1 MKLNEQQINQLYLF
15 TRRHFVEWYD
25 LQSELVDHLANSIED
40 RWKENPKLTF
50 EEALDLEFKKF
61 GIFGFMDVV
70 DERRRFLSKKYG
82 RIIWKHYK
90 EFFRLPKIILT
101 VSSMYFLYFLSEKL
115 QDTQYLYLSILA
127 IIGIAF
133 TIESRKIHKAQK
145 QKEKETGKK
154 WFFEQMVDAFD
165 VYPITL
171 LPMQLINLSVTIGED
186 GWHRGIAIF
195 GAILLVLFA
204 LLQYVHWK
212 IVYPK
217 IVQEMG
223 SVYPEYE
230 MSK

>member
-50 EEALDLEFKKF
+50 EEALELEFKKF

-70 DERRRFLSKKYG
+70 DERRRFLSKKYS

-115 QDTQYLYLSILA
+115 QDSQYLYLSILA
-127 IIGIAF
+127 VIGIVF
-133 TIESRKIHKAQK
+133 TVESRKIHKAQK
-145 QKEKETGKK
+145 LKEKETGKK
-154 WFFEQMVDAFD
+154 WFFEQTVDAFD

-186 GWHRGIAIF
+186 EWHRGIAIF

>member
-1 MKLNEQQINQLYLF
+1 MKLNKQQINQLYLF
-15 TRRHFVEWYD
+15 TRQHFVEWYD

-70 DERRRFLSKKYG
+70 DERRRFLSKKYS

-145 QKEKETGKK
+145 LKEKETGKK

-186 GWHRGIAIF
+186 GWYRGIAIF

>member
-15 TRRHFVEWYD
+15 TRWHFVEWYD

-50 EEALDLEFKKF
+50 EEALELEFKKF

-70 DERRRFLSKKYG
+70 DERRRFLSKKYS

-115 QDTQYLYLSILA
+115 QDSQYLYLSILA
-127 IIGIAF
+127 VIGIIF
-133 TIESRKIHKAQK
+133 TVESRKIHKAQK
-145 QKEKETGKK
+145 LKEKETGKK
-154 WFFEQMVDAFD
+154 WFFEQTVDAFD

-171 LPMQLINLSVTIGED
+171 LPMQLINLSVTIDED

>member
-1 MKLNEQQINQLYLF
+1 MKLNKQQINQLYLF
-15 TRRHFVEWYD
+15 TRQHFVEWYD

-70 DERRRFLSKKYG
+70 DERRRFLSKKYS

-145 QKEKETGKK
+145 LKEKETGKNGFLSK
-154 WFFEQMVDAFD
+154 WSM
-165 VYPITL
+165 L
-171 LPMQLINLSVTIGED
+171 L
-186 GWHRGIAIF
+186 
-195 GAILLVLFA
+195 
-204 LLQYVHWK
+204 
-212 IVYPK
+212 
-217 IVQEMG
+217 
-223 SVYPEYE
+223 
-230 MSK
+230 MSIRLHFCLCN

>member
-1 MKLNEQQINQLYLF
+1 M
-15 TRRHFVEWYD
+15 V
-25 LQSELVDHLANSIED
+25 
-40 RWKENPKLTF
+40 
-50 EEALDLEFKKF
+50 
-61 GIFGFMDVV
+61 
-70 DERRRFLSKKYG
+70 
-82 RIIWKHYK
+82 
-90 EFFRLPKIILT
+90 
-101 VSSMYFLYFLSEKL
+101 
-115 QDTQYLYLSILA
+115 
-127 IIGIAF
+127 
-133 TIESRKIHKAQK
+133 
-145 QKEKETGKK
+145 
-154 WFFEQMVDAFD
+154 FEQMVDAFD

-171 LPMQLINLSVTIGED
+171 LPMQLINLSVTIGEE

>member
-50 EEALDLEFKKF
+50 EEALELEFKKF

-171 LPMQLINLSVTIGED
+171 LPMQLINLSVTIGEE
-186 GWHRGIAIF
+186 GWHKAIAVL

>member
-1 MKLNEQQINQLYLF
+1 MKLNKQQINQLYLF
-15 TRRHFVEWYD
+15 TRQHFVEWYD

>member
-50 EEALDLEFKKF
+50 EEALELEFKKF

-70 DERRRFLSKKYG
+70 DERRRFLSKKYS

-115 QDTQYLYLSILA
+115 QDSQYLYLSILA
-127 IIGIAF
+127 VIGIVF
-133 TIESRKIHKAQK
+133 TVESRKIHKAQK
-145 QKEKETGKK
+145 LKEKETGKK
-154 WFFEQMVDAFD
+154 WFFEQTVDAFD

-186 GWHRGIAIF
+186 EWHRGIAIF

-223 SVYPEYE
+223 SVYPEYK

>member
-1 MKLNEQQINQLYLF
+1 MKLNKQQINQLYLF
-15 TRRHFVEWYD
+15 TRQHFVEWYD

-186 GWHRGIAIF
+186 GWHKAIAVL
-195 GAILLVLFA
+195 GAILLVMFA

>member
-1 MKLNEQQINQLYLF
+1 MKLNEQQINQLYIF

-50 EEALDLEFKKF
+50 EEVLELEFKKF

-70 DERRRFLSKKYG
+70 DERRRFLSKKYS

-115 QDTQYLYLSILA
+115 QDSQYLYLSILA
-127 IIGIAF
+127 VIGIVF
-133 TIESRKIHKAQK
+133 TVESRKIHKAQK
-145 QKEKETGKK
+145 LKEKETGKK
-154 WFFEQMVDAFD
+154 WFFEQTVDAFD

-186 GWHRGIAIF
+186 EWHRGIAIF

>member
-1 MKLNEQQINQLYLF
+1 MKLNKQQTNQLYLF
-15 TRRHFVEWYD
+15 TRQHFVEWYD

-145 QKEKETGKK
+145 QKEKEKGKK

>member
-15 TRRHFVEWYD
+15 TRWHFVEWYD

-50 EEALDLEFKKF
+50 EEALELEFKKF

-70 DERRRFLSKKYG
+70 DERRRFLSKKYS

-115 QDTQYLYLSILA
+115 QDSQYLYLSILA
-127 IIGIAF
+127 VIGIIF
-133 TIESRKIHKAQK
+133 TVESRKIHKAQK
-145 QKEKETGKK
+145 LKEKETGKK
-154 WFFEQMVDAFD
+154 WFFEQTVDAFD

-171 LPMQLINLSVTIGED
+171 LPMQLINLSVTIDED

-230 MSK
+230 MPK

>member
-1 MKLNEQQINQLYLF
+1 MKLNKQQINQLYLF

>member
-1 MKLNEQQINQLYLF
+1 MKLNKQQINQLYLF
-15 TRRHFVEWYD
+15 TRQHFVEWYD

-70 DERRRFLSKKYG
+70 DERRRFLSKKYS

-145 QKEKETGKK
+145 LKEKETGKK

>member
-50 EEALDLEFKKF
+50 EEALELEFKKF

-70 DERRRFLSKKYG
+70 DERRRFLSKKYS

-145 QKEKETGKK
+145 LKEKETGKK

-171 LPMQLINLSVTIGED
+171 LPMQLINLSVTIGEE

>member
-171 LPMQLINLSVTIGED
+171 LPMQLINLSVTIGEE
-186 GWHRGIAIF
+186 GWHKAIAVL

>member
-50 EEALDLEFKKF
+50 EEALELEFKKF

-70 DERRRFLSKKYG
+70 DERRRFLSKKYS

-115 QDTQYLYLSILA
+115 QDSQYLYLSILA
-127 IIGIAF
+127 VIGVVF
-133 TIESRKIHKAQK
+133 TVESRKIYKAQK
-145 QKEKETGKK
+145 LKEKETGKK
-154 WFFEQMVDAFD
+154 WFFEQTVDAFD

-186 GWHRGIAIF
+186 EWHRGIAIF

>member
-50 EEALDLEFKKF
+50 EEALELEFKKF

-70 DERRRFLSKKYG
+70 DERRRFLSKKYS

-115 QDTQYLYLSILA
+115 QDSQYLYLSILA
-127 IIGIAF
+127 VIGVVF
-133 TIESRKIHKAQK
+133 TVESRKIHKAQK
-145 QKEKETGKK
+145 LKEKETGKK

-171 LPMQLINLSVTIGED
+171 LPMQLINLSVTIGEE

>member
-50 EEALDLEFKKF
+50 EEALELEFKKF

-70 DERRRFLSKKYG
+70 DERRRFLSKKYS

-115 QDTQYLYLSILA
+115 QDSQYLYLSILA
-127 IIGIAF
+127 VIGIVF
-133 TIESRKIHKAQK
+133 TVESRKIHKAQK
-145 QKEKETGKK
+145 LKEKETGKK

>member
-15 TRRHFVEWYD
+15 TRQHFVEWYD

-50 EEALDLEFKKF
+50 EEALELEFKKF

-70 DERRRFLSKKYG
+70 DERRRFLSKKYS

-115 QDTQYLYLSILA
+115 QDSQYLYLSILA
-127 IIGIAF
+127 VIGIVF
-133 TIESRKIHKAQK
+133 TVESRKIHKAQK
-145 QKEKETGKK
+145 LKEKETGKK

-171 LPMQLINLSVTIGED
+171 LPMQLINLSVTIGEE

-217 IVQEMG
+217 IVLEMG

>member
-50 EEALDLEFKKF
+50 EEALELEFKKF

-70 DERRRFLSKKYG
+70 DERRRFLSKKYS

-115 QDTQYLYLSILA
+115 QDSQYLYLSILA
-127 IIGIAF
+127 VIGVVF
-133 TIESRKIHKAQK
+133 TVESRKIHKAQK
-145 QKEKETGKK
+145 LKEKETGKK
-154 WFFEQMVDAFD
+154 WFFEQTVDAFD

-186 GWHRGIAIF
+186 EWHRGIAIF

-223 SVYPEYE
+223 SVYPEYK

>member
-127 IIGIAF
+127 VIGIVF
-133 TIESRKIHKAQK
+133 TVESRKIHKAQK
-145 QKEKETGKK
+145 LKEKETGKK
-154 WFFEQMVDAFD
+154 WFFEQTVDAFD

-186 GWHRGIAIF
+186 VWHRGIAIF

>member
-50 EEALDLEFKKF
+50 EEALELEFKKF

-70 DERRRFLSKKYG
+70 DERRRFLSKKYS

-115 QDTQYLYLSILA
+115 QDSQYLYLSILA
-127 IIGIAF
+127 VIGVVF
-133 TIESRKIHKAQK
+133 TVESRKIHKAQK
-145 QKEKETGKK
+145 LKEKETGKK
-154 WFFEQMVDAFD
+154 WFFEQTVDAFD

-186 GWHRGIAIF
+186 VWHRGIAIF

>member
-1 MKLNEQQINQLYLF
+1 MKLNKQQINQLYLF
-15 TRRHFVEWYD
+15 TRQHFVEWYD

-145 QKEKETGKK
+145 LKEKETGKK

-171 LPMQLINLSVTIGED
+171 LPMQLINLSVTIGEE

>member
-1 MKLNEQQINQLYLF
+1 MKLNKQQINQLYLF
-15 TRRHFVEWYD
+15 TRQHFVEWYD

-127 IIGIAF
+127 VIGIAF

-171 LPMQLINLSVTIGED
+171 LPMQLINLSVTIGEE
-186 GWHRGIAIF
+186 GWHKAIAVF

>member
-1 MKLNEQQINQLYLF
+1 MKLNKQQTNQLYLF
-15 TRRHFVEWYD
+15 TRQHFVEWYD

>member
-15 TRRHFVEWYD
+15 TRWHFVEWYD

-50 EEALDLEFKKF
+50 EEALELEFKKF

-70 DERRRFLSKKYG
+70 DERRRFLSKKYS

-115 QDTQYLYLSILA
+115 QDSQYLYLSILA
-127 IIGIAF
+127 VIGVVF
-133 TIESRKIHKAQK
+133 TVESRKIHKAQK
-145 QKEKETGKK
+145 LKEKETGKK
-154 WFFEQMVDAFD
+154 WFFEQTVDAFD

-171 LPMQLINLSVTIGED
+171 LPMQLINLSVTIDED

-230 MSK
+230 MPK

>member
-50 EEALDLEFKKF
+50 EEALELEFKKF

-70 DERRRFLSKKYG
+70 DERRRFLSKKYS

-115 QDTQYLYLSILA
+115 QDSQYLYLSILA
-127 IIGIAF
+127 VIGIVF
-133 TIESRKIHKAQK
+133 TVESRKIHKAQK
-145 QKEKETGKK
+145 LKEKETGKK
-154 WFFEQMVDAFD
+154 WFFEQTVDAFD

-186 GWHRGIAIF
+186 VWHRGIAIF

>member
-1 MKLNEQQINQLYLF
+1 MKLNKQQINQLYLF
-15 TRRHFVEWYD
+15 TRQHFVEWYD

-70 DERRRFLSKKYG
+70 DERRRFLSKKYS

-145 QKEKETGKK
+145 LKEKETGKK

-171 LPMQLINLSVTIGED
+171 LPMQLINLSVTIGEE

>member
-15 TRRHFVEWYD
+15 TRQHFVEWYD

-70 DERRRFLSKKYG
+70 DERRRFLSKKYS

-145 QKEKETGKK
+145 LKEKETGKK

-171 LPMQLINLSVTIGED
+171 LPMQLINLSVTIGEE

>member
-1 MKLNEQQINQLYLF
+1 
-15 TRRHFVEWYD
+15 
-25 LQSELVDHLANSIED
+25 
-40 RWKENPKLTF
+40 
-50 EEALDLEFKKF
+50 
-61 GIFGFMDVV
+61 
-70 DERRRFLSKKYG
+70 
-82 RIIWKHYK
+82 
-90 EFFRLPKIILT
+90 
-101 VSSMYFLYFLSEKL
+101 YFLYFLSEKL

>member
-1 MKLNEQQINQLYLF
+1 MKLNEQQINQLYIF

-50 EEALDLEFKKF
+50 EEALGLEFKKF

-70 DERRRFLSKKYG
+70 DERRRFLSKKYS

-115 QDTQYLYLSILA
+115 QDSQYLYLSILA
-127 IIGIAF
+127 VIGIVF
-133 TIESRKIHKAQK
+133 TVESRKIHKAQK
-145 QKEKETGKK
+145 LKEKETGKK
-154 WFFEQMVDAFD
+154 WFFEQTVDAFD

-186 GWHRGIAIF
+186 EWHRGIAIF

>member
-1 MKLNEQQINQLYLF
+1 MKLNKQQTNQLYLF
-15 TRRHFVEWYD
+15 TRQHFVEWYD

-70 DERRRFLSKKYG
+70 DERRRFLSKKYSK
-82 RIIWKHYK
+82 IIWKHYK

-171 LPMQLINLSVTIGED
+171 LPMQLINLSVTIGEE
-186 GWHRGIAIF
+186 GWHKAIAVL